1 MNPPVR
7 RLAVVV
13 IAMFLAL
20 MLSTTWVQFF
30 QAGDLNSHPRNA
42 RTIYREYGRDR
53 GPIIVAGENVAYSTP
68 SDDVYGYQR
77 VYAEP
82 ELYAHVTGYFS
93 TVHNAMTGI
102 EQSHNAVLGGT
113 ADSLL
118 LQRIQ
123 NLFTGQ
129 QPQGGAVE
137 LTLDPAA
144 QRAAAEGLG
153 DRPGAVVAI
162 DPSTGAILALYS
174 SPSYDPNGIA
184 ARSGAEA
191 NEAYQ
196 QAIAADNGV
205 PLRNRAIAGDQYA
218 PGSSFKIITAA
229 AYLENAEELGLD
241 YTGDADSDS
250 EETSEDDSADSGN
263 GSSELGAPGPT
274 SIVPGPTTLEL
285 PLTDHV
291 IRNPGQGVCGDG
303 SGQVELI
310 EAFRWSCNTTFAQI
324 GMDLGEDLMREQAE
338 AFGFD
343 GPLSVPLTVTPA
355 RFPVD
360 PNAPQLAMA
369 SIGQGDVMV
378 TPMQM
383 ALVASAVANEGSLM
397 EPYLVASELTPDLDE
412 VASHSP
418 SERSHPI
425 SAETAAS
432 LQEMM
437 RAVVDSGTGTA
448 AAIPGIEVGG
458 KTGSAEL
465 GAGEAPHGWFAGF
478 AEADGREVAV
488 AVVVERGGFGADVAA
503 PIAREVMNAVV
514 GGGS

>member
-30 QAGDLNSHPRNA
+30 QAGELNSHPRNA

-77 VYAEP
+77 VYSEP
-82 ELYAHVTGYFS
+82 ELYAHATGYFS
-93 TVHNAMTGI
+93 TAHNAMTGI
-102 EQSHNAVLGGT
+102 EQTHNAVLGGT

-162 DPSTGAILALYS
+162 DPSTGAILAMYS

-241 YTGDADSDS
+241 YTGEAENDGD
-250 EETSEDDSADSGN
+250 EEHGEENAE
-263 GSSELGAPGPT
+263 ELGAPGPT

-291 IRNPGQGVCGDG
+291 IRNPGQDICGDG

-324 GMDLGEDLMREQAE
+324 GMDLGEDLMRAQAE
-338 AFGFD
+338 AFGF
-343 GPLSVPLTVTPA
+343 GEPLSVPLSVTPA
-355 RFPVD
+355 RFPEE

-369 SIGQGDVMV
+369 SIGQGDIMV

-383 ALVASAVANEGSLM
+383 AMVASAVANEGSLM

-418 SERSHPI
+418 SERSQPI

-437 RAVVDSGTGTA
+437 RAVVESGSGTA
-448 AAIPGIEVGG
+448 AAIPGVEVGG

-478 AEADGREVAV
+478 AEANGQEVAV

-503 PIAREVMNAVV
+503 PIARNVMDAVV